1 MSNQLKTLIVDD
13 EYLALNLV
21 EGFLLQLPDITIIGK
36 VTSPIKALEIL
47 QKESVDLLFLD
58 IQMPILSGTNLL
70 KTLKKP
76 PVTILTTAY
85 SEYAI
90 EAFELQ
96 VADYL
101 LKPFSF
107 ERLLK
112 AVQRAKEMVKTGSQ
126 MKESTTLAE
135 SRKSINLKSEGK
147 LIKLFY
153 DEILFV
159 EGYGEYVQFVTP
171 EKRITV
177 LQTLKA
183 LEETLPKDG
192 FLRVHKSFIINVS
205 APSVIDG
212 NVLEIDKF
220 KIPISI
226 DKRQTVIE
234 RIFGNI

>member
-112 AVQRAKEMVKTGSQ
+112 AVQRAKEMLNTGSQ
-126 MKESTTLAE
+126 MKESTTLTE
-135 SRKSINLKSEGK
+135 SRKSINLKSDGK

-159 EGYGEYVQFVTP
+159 EGYGEYVQFVTL

-183 LEETLPKDG
+183 LEETLPKDV

-205 APSVIDG
+205 AASVIDG

-220 KIPISI
+220 KIPISR